1 MTLNNLKDYAKRIG
15 ATMQPTDK
23 LTVTLNREATTYIFA
38 YLKSRKRNLEQSLS
52 ATNISDKKRDRRQYE
67 YNMVCETIDAINKA
81 KEL

>member
-23 LTVTLNREATTYIFA
+23 LTVTLNREVTTYIFA

>member
-1 MTLNNLKDYAKRIG
+1 MTLNDLKGYAKRIN
-15 ATMQPTDK
+15 AEMKPTDK

-52 ATNISDKKRDRRQYE
+52 ATNISDKKREKRHYE
-67 YNMVCETIDAINKA
+67 YTMVQEALKALTKA